1 MRHASFALA
10 TLLVVAPFTSPAS
23 GFVTVVAGS
32 VARACFEYARDD
44 ANTSRAVDEC
54 TAALAEGL
62 DRHNR
67 AGTYVNRGIIFMNR
81 GTFDRALADFD
92 EALALEPT
100 LAEGH
105 INRGAVL
112 LVQHDYAGAIAA
124 IDRGLALNPE
134 DPSRA
139 YYNRGVA
146 HEELGQVREAYGD
159 YRRAAEL
166 APNWD
171 QPRTELARF
180 RVG

>member
-10 TLLVVAPFTSPAS
+10 TLLAAAPFATPAS

-32 VARACFEYARDD
+32 LASACYDHARNELSS
-44 ANTSRAVDEC
+44 SRAIDEC
-54 TAALAEGL
+54 TGALGEGL
-62 DRHNR
+62 DTHNR

-81 GTFDRALADFD
+81 GTYDRALADFD
-92 EALALEPT
+92 QALALEPT

-146 HEELGQVREAYGD
+146 HEELGQVREAYRD

-166 APNWD
+166 APTWD
-171 QPRTELARF
+171 EPRTELARF